1 MSPQFINLLS
11 VHILRTMEPEW
22 SNQRQEDSISYTKK
36 NLLEEI
42 IIGTHPITGSLSG
55 IEM

>member
-1 MSPQFINLLS
+1 
-11 VHILRTMEPEW
+11 MEPEW